1 MPRGRKPAARKGTSA
16 DTFEPIVDPI
26 NKEDTMGR
34 TDILIQ
40 KSVRRLVENSKDP
53 AILGLY
59 GRFGGTFNS
68 LVSDIFGPYEK
79 RKGAKA

>member
-1 MPRGRKPAARKGTSA
+1 MPRGKKATVKKTSA

-26 NKEDTMGR
+26 DKEDAMGR

-40 KSVRRLVENSKDP
+40 KGVRRLVERSADP

-68 LVSDIFGPYEK
+68 LVSDIFGPLDK
-79 RKGAKA
+79 RKGMRS

>member
-1 MPRGRKPAARKGTSA
+1 MPRGKKPVAKKGTA

-26 NKEDTMGR
+26 DKEDTMGR

-40 KSVRRLVENSKDP
+40 KGVRRLVERSGDP

-68 LVSDIFGPYEK
+68 LVSDIFGPLEK